1 MTPEEHVMSVEQ
13 AIGEGYQRKVGEL
26 QRELRKAQKEAEE
39 RAKEA
44 DQLKTQNAIVVR
56 DATEQ
61 LRRADAWVAQAAGG
75 DWKQLTLV
83 IGGAVSGFALGYYI
97 QRAANVRVPFMS
109 LLGVALLGTGML
121 MPRWHWSSRLALA
134 SSGALMGVGSVMY
147 VLTVS
152 DDQERPAA
160 AGGETP

>member
-13 AIGEGYQRKVGEL
+13 AIGEGYERKVGDL

-39 RAKEA
+39 RDKEVQ
-44 DQLKTQNAIVVR
+44 QLKAQNAIVVR

-61 LRRADAWVAQAAGG
+61 LQRADAWVAQAAGG

-97 QRAANVRVPFMS
+97 QKATDVRVPFMS
-109 LLGVALLGTGML
+109 LLGVALFGAGMF
-121 MPRWHWSSRLALA
+121 MPRWHWSTRLALA

-147 VLTVS
+147 VLTVPS
-152 DDQERPAA
+152 EPEPATA
-160 AGGETP
+160 QGGVTV